1 MPSLTIHG
9 GEGSQQVTP
18 GYQKVCSEDLMFLS
32 FNRMMML
39 GPVMSCGGQQQ
50 DVEEEIFYKE
60 ENNRLSM
67 YVYVQSGRKKSWS
80 WRGRLQKME
89 SHNLADM
96 ETW

>member
-50 DVEEEIFYKE
+50 DV
-60 ENNRLSM
+60 
-67 YVYVQSGRKKSWS
+67 GRFMKIGTSCVGFS
-80 WRGRLQKME
+80 LTFIYNPRV
-89 SHNLADM
+89 S
-96 ETW
+96 